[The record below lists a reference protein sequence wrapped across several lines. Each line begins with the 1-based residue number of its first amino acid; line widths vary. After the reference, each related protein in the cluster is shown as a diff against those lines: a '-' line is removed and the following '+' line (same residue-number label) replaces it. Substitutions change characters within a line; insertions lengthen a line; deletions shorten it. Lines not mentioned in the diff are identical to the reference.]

1 MTPRIRSISLNKYS
15 KVAQE
20 LGIDPLRMLR
30 QAGLDHGCLNSP
42 DLLVPET
49 AFAQLLEASS
59 AQAGN
64 ASLGLLMGSC
74 WRLSDFGQI
83 SLLLQHQASLATLL
97 QTLKDYHHLLS
108 TTITTETV
116 MQGGISVIQLH
127 LDTER
132 ETPGRHP
139 MELGITAL
147 LSLCRHQLGKG
158 WKPVGVHFSHAPPA
172 STAPHRRVLGSDI
185 VFASDFDGIVLTTQ
199 DLQALDPEH
208 DSNMEGHARHLIDMH
223 APDRSPKSI
232 EQQARSA
239 IQSLL
244 PHGRHSIAQVASAL
258 GCTSRSLQR
267 QLESSRT
274 SFQETL
280 DAVRRQVAVRA
291 LKNPQLSV
299 SEAATLAGF
308 AENSSFT
315 RWFSKHFEQSPS
327 GWRQQHLSGA
337 TRG

>member
-20 LGIDPLRMLR
+20 LGIDPMRMLR
-30 QAGLDHGCLNSP
+30 QAGLDHSCLNSP

-97 QTLKDYHHLLS
+97 QTLKDYHHLIS

-116 MQGGISVIQLH
+116 TQGRLSIIQLQ

-147 LSLCRHQLGKG
+147 LSLCRHQLGKD
-158 WKPVGVHFSHAPPA
+158 WNPIGVHFSHAPPT
-172 STAPHRRVLGSDI
+172 STAHHRRVLGNEI
-185 VFASDFDGIVLTTQ
+185 VFASDFDGIVVSNQ
-199 DLQALDPEH
+199 DLQLLDPEH
-208 DSNMEGHARHLIDMH
+208 DSGMERHARFLMDMH
-223 APDRSPKSI
+223 APSQSPKSI
-232 EQQARSA
+232 EQQVRSA

-267 QLESSRT
+267 QLENHST
-274 SFQETL
+274 SFQDTL
-280 DAVRRQVAVRA
+280 DAVRSQAAIRA

-299 SEAATLAGF
+299 SEAASLAGF

-315 RWFSKHFEQSPS
+315 RWFIKHFDQSPS
-327 GWRQQHLSGA
+327 SWRQQYLPRPLS
-337 TRG
+337 